1 MSNVSAEADRIIAQ
15 LWEEL
20 QDKAFEDGMRAMRR
34 AALEAAVQKNPRLRG
49 KPETYDEGIADFR
62 FTVLNLPIML
72 RKQSAAA

>member
-34 AALEAAVQKNPRLRG
+34 AALEAAV
-49 KPETYDEGIADFR
+49 
-62 FTVLNLPIML
+62 
-72 RKQSAAA
+72 